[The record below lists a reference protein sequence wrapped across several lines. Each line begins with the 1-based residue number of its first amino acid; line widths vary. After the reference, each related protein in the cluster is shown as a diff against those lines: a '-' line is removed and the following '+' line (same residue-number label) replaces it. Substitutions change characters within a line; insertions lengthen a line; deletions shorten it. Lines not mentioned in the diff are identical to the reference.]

1 MFILIQKLL
10 PVLMKADSFFSE
22 ELYRSLVPL
31 ATVIMAAL
39 MMQEKE
45 DQMLILVSYLG
56 ARQKNSLFNRLF
68 FAPFTHLI

>member
-10 PVLMKADSFFSE
+10 PVLMKAYSFFSE
-22 ELYRSLVPL
+22 ELYRSLVSL

-45 DQMLILVSYLG
+45 DQMLISYSVSYLG
-56 ARQKNSLFNRLF
+56 VRQKT
-68 FAPFTHLI
+68 PY